1 MKFHF
6 LYEAVSPPCAVLQ
19 ATKNTQ
25 KAVIVAGH
33 DIALDYDV
41 LVINL
46 PLVAWKNIFFKPIS
60 ACLKA
65 IFTGKKRIIM
75 LHEWADL
82 HPLRKAFITPI
93 LWLSS
98 TILFSSPL
106 VRAGYTAQN
115 APLFPVPAN
124 IKRPDVAK
132 NPAKKLTIGHF
143 GSIYPSKNS
152 IKLLEIAGELKAQHI
167 DFELLFIGE
176 FVKASD
182 TLEADFH
189 CEMARL
195 NITENVRITGYI
207 ASLDELFALFETVSV
222 FIYPFTEGLTARR
235 SSVLAVSQT
244 GRPIITTPSQRSDE
258 FDHHPDFQAIIESG
272 LLHFSDE
279 YVEKTLEL
287 QHSPSN
293 PYAYDIPR
301 AWSDVANV
309 LIAAAK

>member
-6 LYEAVSPPCAVLQ
+6 LYETVSLPCAVLQ

-25 KAVIVAGH
+25 KAVIAAGH
-33 DIALDYDV
+33 ELALDYDA

-46 PLVAWKNIFFKPIS
+46 PLVAWKKTFFKPILAS
-60 ACLKA
+60 LKA
-65 IFTGKKRIIM
+65 VFTGKRRIIM

-152 IKLLEIAGELKAQHI
+152 IKLLEIAGELKARNI

-189 CEMARL
+189 AEMARL

-207 ASLDELFALFETVSV
+207 ASLDDLFALFETVSV

-244 GRPIITTPSQRSDE
+244 GRPIITTPAQRSDE
-258 FDHHPDFQAIIESG
+258 FNHHRDYQSIIASG
-272 LLHFSDE
+272 LLHFSDD
-279 YVEKTLEL
+279 YGGKTLEL
-287 QHSPSN
+287 HNAASN
-293 PYAYDIPR
+293 PYDYDIPR
-301 AWSDVANV
+301 AWNEVAQS
-309 LIAAAK
+309 LITAAK